1 MVRKLSPEAAPEVT
15 GAVPAATL
23 DPLAE
28 GAGKA
33 LSDKIDAA
41 ASPAAVRAILKDVL
55 ADHKAPHRAY
65 HALGELSRKKIASL
79 S

>member
-1 MVRKLSPEAAPEVT
+1 MARKPSPEAAPEVP

-23 DPLAE
+23 DPLSE

-33 LSDKIDAA
+33 LSDRIDAA
-41 ASPAAVRAILKDVL
+41 TSPAAARAILKGAL
-55 ADHKAPHRAY
+55 ADHKVPHRVY